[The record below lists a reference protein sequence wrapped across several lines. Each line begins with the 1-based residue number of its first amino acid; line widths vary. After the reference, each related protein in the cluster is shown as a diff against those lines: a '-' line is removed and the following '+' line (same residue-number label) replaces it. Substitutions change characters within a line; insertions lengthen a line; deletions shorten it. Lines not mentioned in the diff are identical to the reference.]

1 VPIILYKNMAISPT
15 CDVCGKKLKEFG
27 GLIFSPPDK
36 KDIVRKYH
44 ICQDCFKRLK
54 KSFKKMKRK

>member
-1 VPIILYKNMAISPT
+1 MAISPT